1 MMAHSRRL
9 VIWDVGGTLVD
20 RVMGR
25 EEFVARAL
33 AAVGA
38 RRELLDVSAF
48 RRAGEHYLASEPR
61 WRTLGDEEQG
71 LREVA
76 GLLLEGSEAASDG
89 EKIARLA
96 RALLGGY
103 DIYGPVPG
111 IPALLE
117 ELAAHG
123 IRQAVVSNWPPSL
136 RLFLAHHDL
145 ARYFA
150 LIAGSGE
157 EGIQKPDVLLCRG
170 ALDRL
175 GVEPA
180 RAVFIGNDPALD
192 IAPARE
198 IGLQTVHFD
207 PRRQHPT
214 ADAQDAPTL
223 RALLL
228 PLLGL
233 PV

>member
-1 MMAHSRRL
+1 MAHSSLL

-20 RVMGR
+20 RVIGR
-25 EEFVARAL
+25 EEFVVRAL
-33 AAVGA
+33 VAAGV
-38 RRELLDVSAF
+38 RPELLHPSALQ
-48 RRAGEHYLASEPR
+48 RAGEHYLAVEHH
-61 WRTLGDEEQG
+61 WRTLADEEQG

-76 GLLLEGSEAASDG
+76 ALLLEGPEAAAEA
-89 EKIARLA
+89 EKIARLG

-103 DIYGPVPG
+103 DIYQPVPG
-111 IPALLE
+111 IPALLD
-117 ELAAHG
+117 ELATRG

-145 ARYFA
+145 ARYFV

-157 EGIQKPDVLLCRG
+157 EGILKPDVLLCRG

-175 GVEPA
+175 SVEPA
-180 RAVFIGNDPALD
+180 RAVFIGNDPDLD

-198 IGLQTVHFD
+198 LGLRTVHFD

-214 ADAQDAPTL
+214 ADAHDVPTL

-228 PLLGL
+228 PLLDL
-233 PV
+233 PA